1 MTHGFKGFS
10 SFLLT
15 NWQWYHQSCLPPHRR
30 THSAKVCSV
39 IVYGCE
45 RRASGHFWILLKAQV
60 VLRSNSKPTFLRTA
74 SQFPRRNYT
83 PPSVSPR
90 ALYHPYQGLETHGSY
105 VSHLWSPGGQ
115 HCPVQFC
122 TRRAWIDE
130 TSSTVNL
137 LWTACLK
144 AGHVWLGVWALLR
157 NCKDLS
163 TVPVG
168 KHRSMSE

>member
-1 MTHGFKGFS
+1 MPSKVSAHF
-10 SFLLT
+10 FLQT
-15 NWQWYHQSCLPPHRR
+15 DNDITIPVYHP
-30 THSAKVCSV
+30 
-39 IVYGCE
+39 IV
-45 RRASGHFWILLKAQV
+45 GHILQNYVLLLFMAVREEPLGTFGYFLKAQV

-74 SQFPRRNYT
+74 FQFPRRNYT

-105 VSHLWSPGGQ
+105 VSHLWSPRGQ